1 MTSDKIECP
10 YCGKESS
17 REGKS
22 KCYFCSMVIGDEYIL
37 YVDGKGGAS
46 RLCSTRCMD
55 LLFESMEG
63 GE

>member
-1 MTSDKIECP
+1 MTSGAMRCP

-17 REGKS
+17 QEVES
-22 KCYFCSMVIGDEYIL
+22 KCYFCDMGIGDEYIL
-37 YVDGKGGAS
+37 YIDGKGEAL

-55 LLFESMEG
+55 LLFESMEE